1 MSNSAS
7 KDEFNVFRDEFD
19 NTKENSDSRKV
30 THSNPHSIVNND
42 KERDSKQTIL
52 IIDDELHVREALK
65 LIFEKKYKVI
75 LCGHGE
81 TGIRSINPDI
91 FAVILDIK
99 MEGKNG
105 FETLTEI
112 KKKNI
117 YLPVIFLTAYQDLKD
132 PLEILNEYRPF
143 GYVIKGSEGKEL
155 QDTVESAVSYYDQ
168 INKNIFLVKAL
179 QSKNLALQDLRE
191 NLELMV
197 NKRTQE
203 LTNAN
208 KELQKEIQ
216 VRLNAEKEIKA
227 LLVEKE
233 IILKEVHHRIK
244 NNMTTLKSILSLH
257 AGMLE
262 ERAAQEALFEAE
274 SRIHSMMV
282 LYDKLYQSVSFSEMS
297 IKEYI
302 QPLVEQIINNFPNHE
317 SVSLK
322 INVQD
327 FILDTKRLQPI
338 GIIINELLTN
348 IMKYAFLDRLDG
360 EILIEVGLRS
370 NSETK
375 NSIDTK
381 TFFIVIHD
389 NGNGLSDSVDFQNS
403 SGFGLRLI
411 ELLAQQLNGTIHIEQ
426 KNGVRFLLEFKI

>member
-1 MSNSAS
+1 
-7 KDEFNVFRDEFD
+7 
-19 NTKENSDSRKV
+19 
-30 THSNPHSIVNND
+30 
-42 KERDSKQTIL
+42 
-52 IIDDELHVREALK
+52 
-65 LIFEKKYKVI
+65 
-75 LCGHGE
+75 
-81 TGIRSINPDI
+81 
-91 FAVILDIK
+91 

-375 NSIDTK
+375 K
-381 TFFIVIHD
+381 FFIVIHD

-411 ELLAQQLNGTIHIEQ
+411 ELLAQQLNGTIHIER

>member
-1 MSNSAS
+1 M
-7 KDEFNVFRDEFD
+7 
-19 NTKENSDSRKV
+19 
-30 THSNPHSIVNND
+30 
-42 KERDSKQTIL
+42 Q
-52 IIDDELHVREALK
+52 
-65 LIFEKKYKVI
+65 
-75 LCGHGE
+75 
-81 TGIRSINPDI
+81 
-91 FAVILDIK
+91 
-99 MEGKNG
+99 
-105 FETLTEI
+105 
-112 KKKNI
+112 KKK
-117 YLPVIFLTAYQDLKD
+117 L
-132 PLEILNEYRPF
+132 
-143 GYVIKGSEGKEL
+143 
-155 QDTVESAVSYYDQ
+155 
-168 INKNIFLVKAL
+168 
-179 QSKNLALQDLRE
+179 
-191 NLELMV
+191 
-197 NKRTQE
+197 
-203 LTNAN
+203 
-208 KELQKEIQ
+208 
-216 VRLNAEKEIKA
+216 
-227 LLVEKE
+227 
-233 IILKEVHHRIK
+233 
-244 NNMTTLKSILSLH
+244 
-257 AGMLE
+257 
-262 ERAAQEALFEAE
+262 
-274 SRIHSMMV
+274 
-282 LYDKLYQSVSFSEMS
+282 KLYQSVSFSEMS